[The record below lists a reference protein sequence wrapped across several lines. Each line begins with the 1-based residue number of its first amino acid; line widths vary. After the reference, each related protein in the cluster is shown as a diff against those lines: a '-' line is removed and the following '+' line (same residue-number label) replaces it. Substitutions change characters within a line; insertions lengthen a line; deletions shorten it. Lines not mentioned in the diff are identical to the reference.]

1 MAKLAEAAKAFDQ
14 FKASLDPAGCCK
26 SCARAAS
33 IGLWQTQQL
42 APAQGAMAR
51 EDLGLAKRLL
61 TTLKVQ
67 AVCVR

>member
-14 FKASLDPAGCCK
+14 FKASLDTGCCK
-26 SCARAAS
+26 SCAGAAS

-42 APAQGAMAR
+42 APVQGAMAR

-61 TTLKVQ
+61 TTLKVR